1 MIVWNVLEIDIIKVL
16 LLNERSDLIIIIWIY
31 YMIYL
36 YNLICKFIFLKFYII
51 LINVEN
57 EFF

>member
-36 YNLICKFIFLKFYII
+36 YNLICKFIFLKFDII